1 MAGKTTK
8 NAIRDLTAAIAEL
21 RAAFAGDSKT
31 TQEDLAKLTD
41 TASDLKKEFEDLQKA
56 GEDVE
61 ETTKAQTAAQEAQL
75 KVLEANLKV
84 LKEKNDASDEEIKLA
99 KEAITKQKN
108 LIRSTK
114 KLTDEQTKNAAAGEA
129 LADSMANILG
139 VSNNLNNS
147 LLSQA
152 KAALT
157 SSEGLKS
164 FGNSIQKNFT
174 PANLATSM
182 LSKGI
187 ETTIFYA
194 GRLFTE
200 MDQGIASFNAISGA
214 AGKFDA
220 ALASSASTMV
230 EFGVNLDQIGGALN
244 TLRQAFPDRE
254 LGDQSVEIAKSFALW
269 QKSGV
274 SIDVATRSYT
284 DLRRAFN
291 MSSEDALDFQKNIMA
306 LGDQIGVGGPK
317 MIADFAAAAPRLAI
331 HGNNMEK
338 VFKRVA
344 SASSQMG
351 LEVDDVLSL
360 AEGFQ
365 TFEGSAK
372 AAGQLNSILGG
383 GFVDNIQLM
392 NAAFEDPAQAAM
404 MIKDAFGAAGQTI
417 ESLGPAGVKAAA
429 AAAGFSD
436 VNKFQRFLN
445 GEIDATKLAEDE
457 SLTSQKNM
465 EEAATK
471 SMSILESIDTAI
483 KQLFAPLLPIMQ
495 DLTAFIKEVPKDMLA
510 SIVLG
515 APIIGTAF
523 LTGIA
528 AILGAPH
535 AIMVG
540 QTIAA
545 KIAPILAGDKLK
557 PDASG
562 AFFSKTWK
570 GMSKVGKL
578 ATGLAGITALAQVG
592 TDAVQLANGDT
603 SAGNLGAIA
612 GTVVGGALG
621 FLGGPMG
628 AALGASLGNSA
639 GQMFGEMLDK
649 KEKKADASMPEKKA
663 DIEARKRDA
672 EMVDAIKKLTQASSD
687 MTVKL
692 EVDEF
697 AYKKG
702 FKLSTAEVMSGR

>member
-1 MAGKTTK
+1 LAGKTTK
-8 NAIRDLTAAIAEL
+8 NAIKDLTAAIAEL

-75 KVLEANLKV
+75 KVLEATLKI
-84 LKEKNDASDEEIKLA
+84 LKEKNDATQQEKDDVAELID
-99 KEAITKQKN
+99 KQKK
-108 LIRSTK
+108 LLRSTK
-114 KLTDEQTKNAAAGEA
+114 KLSAEQQKNAAAGEA

-164 FGNSIQKNFT
+164 FGNNIQKNFT
-174 PANLATSM
+174 PANLATSI

-254 LGDQSVEIAKSFALW
+254 LGDQSVEIARSFALW

-274 SIDVATRSYT
+274 SIDIATKSYT

-291 MSSEDALDFQKNIMA
+291 MSSEDALGFQKNIMA

-436 VNKFQRFLN
+436 VNKFQKFLN

-545 KIAPILAGDKLK
+545 QLAPLMAGDKVKELTGLSK
-557 PDASG
+557 FMKSG
-562 AFFSKTWK
+562 TGKIIK
-570 GMSKVGKL
+570 G
-578 ATGLAGITALAQVG
+578 AGLAGAGLMLAKDVADVARG
-592 TDAVQLANGDT
+592 ESNAENW
-603 SAGNLGAIA
+603 GAIA
-612 GTVVGGALG
+612 GSVVGGTIG
-621 FLGGPMG
+621 ILGGPAG
-628 AALGASLGNSA
+628 IALGASLGNLA
-639 GQMFGEMLDK
+639 GEALGKTFDESK
-649 KEKKADASMPEKKA
+649 KKADASMPEKKA

-672 EMVDAIKKLTQASSD
+672 EMVDAIKKLAASNND
-687 MTVKL
+687 MRVKL
-692 EVDEF
+692 EVDEY

>member
-8 NAIRDLTAAIAEL
+8 NAIKDLTAAIAEL

-31 TQEDLAKLTD
+31 TQEDLQKLAK
-41 TASDLKKEFEDLQKA
+41 TAESLKGEFEDLQKS
-56 GEDVE
+56 GEDLE
-61 ETTKAQTAAQEAQL
+61 EVTKSQTAAEEAQL
-75 KVLEANLKV
+75 KVLEAKLKFLEEGNK
-84 LKEKNDASDEEIKLA
+84 LKDASIDSIERDIKA
-99 KEAITKQKN
+99 KKKQ
-108 LIRSTK
+108 IR
-114 KLTDEQTKNAAAGEA
+114 TDKTLNQIREKSIAAGEG
-129 LADSMANILG
+129 LADSMANMLG

-147 LLSQA
+147 LFSQA

-164 FGNSIQKNFT
+164 FGTSIQKNFT

-182 LSKGI
+182 LSKVI

-291 MSSEDALDFQKNIMA
+291 MSSEDALDFQENIMA

-436 VNKFQRFLN
+436 VNKFQKFLN

-528 AILGAPH
+528 AILGTPH

-545 KIAPILAGDKLK
+545 QLAPLMAGDKVKELTGLSK
-557 PDASG
+557 FMKSG
-562 AFFSKTWK
+562 TGKFIK
-570 GMSKVGKL
+570 G
-578 ATGLAGITALAQVG
+578 AGLAGAGLMLAKDVADVARG
-592 TDAVQLANGDT
+592 ESNAENW
-603 SAGNLGAIA
+603 GAIA
-612 GTVVGGALG
+612 GSVVGGTIG
-621 FLGGPMG
+621 ILGGPAG
-628 AALGASLGNSA
+628 VALGATLGNMA
-639 GQMFGEMLDK
+639 GEALGKTFDESK
-649 KEKKADASMPEKKA
+649 KKADASMPEKKA